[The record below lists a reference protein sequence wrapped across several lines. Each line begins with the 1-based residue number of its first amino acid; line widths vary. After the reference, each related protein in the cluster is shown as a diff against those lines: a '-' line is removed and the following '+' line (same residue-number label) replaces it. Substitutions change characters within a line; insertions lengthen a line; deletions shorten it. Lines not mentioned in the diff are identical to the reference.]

1 MKKTLETLE
10 AAEQLLANL
19 KPNIEESKQEVTQ
32 LRFEIRSL
40 IELCKLD
47 SDAGIQ
53 ININR
58 IADQVNDLIVQV
70 EEENIYS

>member
-10 AAEQLLANL
+10 AADQLLANL
-19 KPNIEESKQEVTQ
+19 EPRVEESKQELTQ
-32 LRFEIRSL
+32 LQFEIKAL
-40 IELCKLD
+40 IELCK
-47 SDAGIQ
+47 SDLNAGIQ

>member
-10 AAEQLLANL
+10 AADQLLADL
-19 KPNIEESKQEVTQ
+19 QPAVEESKQEVVQ
-32 LRFEIRSL
+32 LRFEIKAL

-47 SDAGIQ
+47 TNATIQ

-70 EEENIYS
+70 EEENICS